1 MTAPGDR
8 RVKTSHRNSPSSSE
22 VTLKK
27 INVSL
32 LGTQVTF
39 KRLSKPGDTDR
50 TCWLV
55 TKFATDVPPK
65 RIDTI
70 MILKS
75 ADTLK
80 LQLSSPFKDPLIR
93 LLLAAEVINAS
104 VTVSDGGGSNQV
116 MLPPSEI

>member
-1 MTAPGDR
+1 M
-8 RVKTSHRNSPSSSE
+8 
-22 VTLKK
+22 
-27 INVSL
+27 
-32 LGTQVTF
+32 
-39 KRLSKPGDTDR
+39 
-50 TCWLV
+50 
-55 TKFATDVPPK
+55 PPK
-65 RIDTI
+65 LIDTV

-80 LQLSSPFKDPLIR
+80 LQFSSPFKDPLIR

>member
-8 RVKTSHRNSPSSSE
+8 RVKTSQRNSPSSPE

-32 LGTQVTF
+32 LGTQVTL
-39 KRLSKPGDTDR
+39 KRLSKPGDTEWA
-50 TCWLV
+50 CWLGA
-55 TKFATDVPPK
+55 KFATDVPPK
-65 RIDTI
+65 CIDTV

-75 ADTLK
+75 AHKLK
-80 LQLSSPFKDPLIR
+80 LQLSSPFKDPLTR
-93 LLLAAEVINAS
+93 LSLAAGMINGS
-104 VTVSDGGGSNQV
+104 VTVSVGGGSNQV